1 MRLANWGLL
10 QLLKKDSIMATKSL
24 KTYIGLLTA
33 VLAIGSSVL
42 LVTESTMAQ
51 PAAGS
56 AARMDPTRMD
66 KMVEK
71 HVDRMVKTVNA
82 TPEQKTKLLS
92 IAKAAQADIKP
103 MHEQI
108 RTRMDLAMT
117 QSKEVLTPEQQTK
130 WDEKMKS
137 HRGRM
142 GERMKKNDSTHTAH

>member
-1 MRLANWGLL
+1 
-10 QLLKKDSIMATKSL
+10 MATKAL

-33 VLAIGSSVL
+33 ALAIGSSVL

-51 PAAGS
+51 PVAPM
-56 AARMDPTRMD
+56 RMDPARID
-66 KMVEK
+66 KMVEM
-71 HVDRMVKTVNA
+71 HVDRMAKTVNA

-103 MHEQI
+103 LHEQI

-117 QSKEVLTPEQQTK
+117 QSKEVLTPEQRTQ

-137 HRGRM
+137 QHGRM
-142 GERMKKNDSTHTAH
+142 GERMRKHD

>member
-1 MRLANWGLL
+1 MTNHR
-10 QLLKKDSIMATKSL
+10 SL

-33 VLAIGSSVL
+33 VLAISGSVL

-51 PAAGS
+51 PAGP
-56 AARMDPTRMD
+56 AARMDPARMD
-66 KMVEK
+66 KMVEMQ
-71 HVDRMVKTVNA
+71 VDRMAKAVNA

-103 MHEQI
+103 LHEQM
-108 RTRMDLAMT
+108 RTRMDKAMAE
-117 QSKEVLTPEQQTK
+117 SKEVLTPEQRTQ

-142 GERMKKNDSTHTAH
+142 ADRMKKHD